1 MGDTHDVY
9 AYMYADRT
17 HPQSR
22 AHWSR
27 VCARVACF
35 GADCS
40 SEYLLA
46 SRMQAR
52 DSVVR
57 VTKSERCLSLSLKI
71 FMNNA

>member
-1 MGDTHDVY
+1 M
-9 AYMYADRT
+9 YMHICMPIERIRKAVRIG
-17 HPQSR
+17 R
-22 AHWSR
+22 AC
-27 VCARVACF
+27 VPVACF

-57 VTKSERCLSLSLKI
+57 VTKSERSLSLSLKI